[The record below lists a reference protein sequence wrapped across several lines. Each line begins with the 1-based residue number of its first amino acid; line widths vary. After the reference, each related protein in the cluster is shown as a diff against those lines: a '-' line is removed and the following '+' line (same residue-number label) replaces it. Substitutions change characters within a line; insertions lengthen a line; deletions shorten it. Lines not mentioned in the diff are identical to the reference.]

1 MKKRK
6 VILCNLYN
14 LFKPQ
19 RRYLCGCIC
28 AYFYVHLSVQTYI
41 YKNIYLHIFIY
52 VFRIPFTLNLAF
64 KSEVLGC
71 FYFFFFLFLIYWKQ
85 SQGSLACSKFW
96 YCVLR
101 MPLQYGREID
111 KNSVEVSW
119 INQHLKRKMQ
129 LSFHTSLEIDF
140 FTRLA
145 RSCLCV
151 GAGKKNSIHLCE
163 TGVLGFNLRK

>member
-1 MKKRK
+1 M
-6 VILCNLYN
+6 YN

-41 YKNIYLHIFIY
+41 YKYLSPYIYICIQDSFYIKLSLQIWS
-52 VFRIPFTLNLAF
+52 FRMLLF
-64 KSEVLGC
+64 
-71 FYFFFFLFLIYWKQ
+71 FYILIYWKQ

-101 MPLQYGREID
+101 MPLQYDREID

-145 RSCLCV
+145 RFCLCV
-151 GAGKKNSIHLCE
+151 GAGEKKSIHLCE